1 MDELEEMI
9 EEVEAPTDEES
20 YDNAEISEPLLEE
33 QDYSEELRTLNG
45 EFPDVSLDESSE
57 RYRELR
63 ALGLTP
69 KEAYFASAQ
78 RTPKFD
84 TRSHLTSSVP
94 RMARSPMGAMSRRE
108 LEEARELFS
117 GMSDRQIEDLYRKV
131 TK

>member
-9 EEVEAPTDEES
+9 TECDESFAKEETGEDITHQT
-20 YDNAEISEPLLEE
+20 E
-33 QDYSEELRTLNG
+33 QTDYSDELRRLNG
-45 EFPDVSLDESSE
+45 EFPEVSLDEESE

-63 ALGLTP
+63 SLGLTP
-69 KEAYFASAQ
+69 REAYFASAS
-78 RTPKFD
+78 RAPKPD
-84 TRSHLTSSVP
+84 TRSHLTAGVP

-117 GMSDRQIEDLYRKV
+117 GLSDRQIEDLYRKV

>member
-9 EEVEAPTDEES
+9 TEGDESFAKEETGEDITHQTEET
-20 YDNAEISEPLLEE
+20 
-33 QDYSEELRTLNG
+33 DYSDELRRLNG
-45 EFPDVSLDESSE
+45 EFPEVSLDEESE

-63 ALGLTP
+63 SLGLTP
-69 KEAYFASAQ
+69 REAYFASAS
-78 RTPKFD
+78 RAPKPD
-84 TRSHLTSSVP
+84 TRSHLTAGVP

-117 GMSDRQIEDLYRKV
+117 GLSDRQIEDLYRKV

>member
-1 MDELEEMI
+1 MDELEEMSMEDSDSFA
-9 EEVEAPTDEES
+9 EEDG
-20 YDNAEISEPLLEE
+20 AENIISEPDE
-33 QDYSEELRTLNG
+33 QDYSEELQALNG

-63 ALGLTP
+63 SLGLTP
-69 KEAYFASAQ
+69 REAYFASAQ
-78 RTPKFD
+78 RAPKFD
-84 TRSHLTSSVP
+84 TRSHLKSSVP

>member
-9 EEVEAPTDEES
+9 TEGDESFAKEETGEDITHQT
-20 YDNAEISEPLLEE
+20 E
-33 QDYSEELRTLNG
+33 QTDYSDELRRLNG
-45 EFPDVSLDESSE
+45 EFPEVSLDEESE

-63 ALGLTP
+63 SLGLTP
-69 KEAYFASAQ
+69 REAYFASAS
-78 RTPKFD
+78 RAPKPD
-84 TRSHLTSSVP
+84 TRSHLTAGVP

-117 GMSDRQIEDLYRKV
+117 GLSDRQIEDLYRKV